1 SAVGTDRILE
11 AEQLIQKELDK
22 LYKPTGVK
30 PELNI
35 QLNKLKQTEKKLNEA
50 KVKIDQYEKY
60 LKKLETVKNELIT
73 KRMRLEQL
81 EGNIVEGRE
90 WNRIYPLL
98 IEKKNIVQQLEE
110 IGEISFPDDGLTK
123 LERFEHE
130 KKSIQNRLSV
140 LFEQQKQIQAE
151 IDNLN

>member
-1 SAVGTDRILE
+1 QIERLKGEEISKFLFSTSAVGTDRILE

-98 IEKKNIVQQLEE
+98 IEKKNIVQQL
-110 IGEISFPDDGLTK
+110 
-123 LERFEHE
+123 
-130 KKSIQNRLSV
+130 
-140 LFEQQKQIQAE
+140 
-151 IDNLN
+151 